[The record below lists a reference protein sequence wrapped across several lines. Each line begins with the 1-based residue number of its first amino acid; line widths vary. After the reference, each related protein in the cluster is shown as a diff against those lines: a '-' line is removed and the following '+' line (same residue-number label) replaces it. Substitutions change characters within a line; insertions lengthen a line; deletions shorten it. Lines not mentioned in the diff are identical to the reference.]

1 MVGRFGRA
9 AIAATGLCLLAG
21 PVLAQVTDPT
31 KDEQKCEAGAGK
43 AITKFV
49 GSKSKCISK
58 CFATARKTMGPYTGC
73 FEPGYT
79 DPTTNTCINDPLK
92 GAEAKGGAA
101 VAKGCAVDCPE
112 CYSNAECTDGSK
124 TNPWIVTTEGDI
136 DAPFGP
142 GTGFPSLIYCVEKAG
157 GTPTKDEAKCE
168 DGTAKALVKFTGSK
182 QKCYAKCFANFYKG
196 KIPGGCNPPA
206 SDPATVACIS
216 DPVKGAEAKAK
227 AAIVKA
233 CTVAVPACYS
243 GGANGA
249 ANSFVGAV
257 EAKVDQRTPQI
268 ACGSPSGAFLE

>member
-1 MVGRFGRA
+1 MSKWFGTA
-9 AIAATGLCLLAG
+9 VIASTGISLLATSV
-21 PVLAQVTDPT
+21 PAQVTDPN

-79 DPTTNTCINDPLK
+79 DAATNACINDPVK

-112 CYSNAECTDGSK
+112 CYSAAECSDGTK

-168 DGTAKALVKFTGSK
+168 DGTVKALVKFTGSK

-196 KIPGGCNPPA
+196 SIPGGCDPPA
-206 SDPATVACIS
+206 TDPATVTCIM

-227 AAIVKA
+227 AAIMKA
-233 CTVAVPACYS
+233 CSVAAPSCYS
-243 GGANGA
+243 GGATGA
-249 ANSFVGAV
+249 ANTFVGAV
-257 EAKVDQRTPQI
+257 ESKVDQRTPQI
-268 ACGSPSGAFLE
+268 ACGSPSGAFLN

>member
-1 MVGRFGRA
+1 MSKWFGTA
-9 AIAATGLCLLAG
+9 VIAATGVCLLATAV
-21 PVLAQVTDPT
+21 PAQVTDPN

-58 CFATARKTMGPYTGC
+58 CFATARKTSGPYTGC

-79 DPTTNTCINDPLK
+79 DPTTNTCINDPVK

-112 CYSNAECTDGSK
+112 CYSAAECNDGTK
-124 TNPWIVTTEGDI
+124 TNPWIVTTEGDV

-142 GTGFPSLIYCVEKAG
+142 GTGFPSLIYCIEKAG
-157 GTPTKDEAKCE
+157 NTPTKDEAKCE
-168 DGTAKALVKFTGSK
+168 DGVVKALVKFTGSK

-206 SDPATVACIS
+206 TDPATVTCIS
-216 DPVKGAEAKAK
+216 DPTKGAEAKAK

-233 CTVAVPACYS
+233 CTVAVPGCYS
-243 GGANGA
+243 GGATGA
-249 ANSFVGAV
+249 ANTFVGAV